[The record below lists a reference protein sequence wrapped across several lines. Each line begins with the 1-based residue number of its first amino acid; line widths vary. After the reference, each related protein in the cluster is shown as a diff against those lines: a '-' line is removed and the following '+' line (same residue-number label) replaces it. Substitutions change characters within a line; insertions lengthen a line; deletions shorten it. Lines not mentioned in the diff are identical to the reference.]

1 MNHLQNAANSMK
13 TVEEKNMVT
22 ISILVKL
29 MFGEQAEYL
38 DHFTNKE

>member
-1 MNHLQNAANSMK
+1 MNHLQNAANSMR

-29 MFGEQAEYL
+29 MFGE
-38 DHFTNKE
+38 